1 MLESLKIN
9 GGYVDFRKH
18 NPIQFQP
25 GLTLITGKN
34 GAGKTLVGSEM
45 IRFALFGS
53 KALRRPA
60 SDYKKLDVELCF
72 AVRGVSYRVTRS
84 PSKAL
89 LSTADG
95 FPIATG
101 TTPVNAAVISL
112 FGYGLAVFDIANCC
126 NQNQVLAFSDRMLP
140 TERKKLIDQ
149 TIGLAAID
157 ELAAELGNEA
167 LAMGRDLKSLQSRW
181 ESAPEEP
188 AAPASPLSVDAL
200 RAEVAVAHQA
210 FVNVQVLKNALSQ
223 PLPELPEEPLR
234 PEWFETF
241 DADAAHQQSQILTK
255 AQERRTFLLGATA
268 NPPTAPEPYK
278 APEQPK
284 PYLCPHT
291 IEQLEA
297 AIAVYQEL
305 NTLERQLAS
314 LDLPALTIEQIEAG
328 KNQLALASDWKA
340 AQKLKLQGEAECPS
354 CGHHFPNAHK
364 ALEHYAHVVGLSTC
378 PEAPL
383 AADYLAHQLG
393 LHGNYAKATALKAQ
407 IDVLKPQLVFNA
419 QDMLRNVRA
428 SAQAQQA
435 WVDEVARGEA
445 QAKIRLTAYDNKRE
459 IFDAHLSELAG
470 LPDMSAYIE
479 GLRQRLHELATYQ
492 QALSQALLGAAAYQR
507 AVSAQVEQ
515 QAALLTLEPV
525 AATLPG
531 LQAALETRLVYE
543 ADYRSYTKRKADYD
557 ADYEKIA
564 ELEQEVADLKAG
576 KAALVDLKIL
586 IKSHLLPS
594 LNMVASRLLSEMTGG
609 TMQGIRMD
617 DDFEIFIDGVHIQA
631 LSGSGQA
638 VANLALRLGLG
649 QVLTNKVFSVFMG
662 DELDGSMDAERS
674 VFLVECLKNLRGSI
688 NQILLVTH
696 KDLTEH
702 ADQVIR
708 LG

>member
-9 GGYVDFRKH
+9 GYYVDFRRH
-18 NPIQFQP
+18 NPVMFAN
-25 GLTLITGKN
+25 GLTVVTGKN
-34 GAGKTLVGSEM
+34 GSGKSSIIELT
-45 IRFALFGS
+45 RFALFGS

-60 SDYKKLDVELCF
+60 GDYKKLDVELCF
-72 AVRGVSYRVTRS
+72 AVRGVSYKVLRS

-95 FPIATG
+95 FPMATG
-101 TTPVNAAVISL
+101 TTPVNAAIISL
-112 FGYGLAVFDIANCC
+112 FGYGLAVFDVANCC

-167 LAMGRDLKSLQSRW
+167 LALGRDLKSLQSRW

-200 RAEVAVAHQA
+200 RARVATAHQA

-223 PLPELPEEPLR
+223 PLPELPEEPVR

-241 DADAAHQQSQILTK
+241 DADAAYRHSQVLTK

-284 PYLCPHT
+284 PYLCPYT
-291 IEQLEA
+291 VEQLKDA
-297 AIAVYQEL
+297 LVVYQEL

-314 LDLPALTIEQIEAG
+314 LDLPTMSVEQIEAG
-328 KNQLALASDWKA
+328 KTQLVLASDWKA
-340 AQKLKLQGEAECPS
+340 AQKLKLQGDAECPS

-364 ALEHYAHVVGLSTC
+364 ALEHYAHVKDLPTC
-378 PEAPL
+378 PEAPWT
-383 AADYLAHQLG
+383 ADYLAHQLG
-393 LHGNYAKATALKAQ
+393 LHGNYAKAEGLKVQIDALK
-407 IDVLKPQLVFNA
+407 PRLVFNA
-419 QDMLRNVRA
+419 QDMLNNVRA
-428 SAQAQQA
+428 SAQAQQQ
-435 WVDEVARGEA
+435 WFDEVARGEA
-445 QAKIRLTAYDNKRE
+445 QAAIRLTAYDNKRE
-459 IFDAHLSELAG
+459 IFDSHWNELAVT
-470 LPDMSAYIE
+470 PDMSADIE
-479 GLRQRLHELATYQ
+479 GLRQQLHELADYQ
-492 QALSQALLGAAAYQR
+492 QRLSQALLGAAAYQK
-507 AVSAQVEQ
+507 AVVAQREQ
-515 QAALLTLEPV
+515 QQALLTLEPV

-557 ADYEKIA
+557 ADCEKIT

-609 TMQGIRMD
+609 SMQGIRMD

-708 LG
+708 LGV

>member
-9 GGYVDFRKH
+9 GYYVDFRRH
-18 NPIQFQP
+18 NPVMFAN
-25 GLTLITGKN
+25 GLTVVTGKN
-34 GAGKTLVGSEM
+34 GSGKSSIIELT
-45 IRFALFGS
+45 RFALFGS

-60 SDYKKLDVELCF
+60 GDYKKLDVELCF

-95 FPIATG
+95 FPMATG

-112 FGYGLAVFDIANCC
+112 FGYGLAVFDVANCC

-181 ESAPEEP
+181 EGPPVAPT
-188 AAPASPLSVDAL
+188 APVILYSVDAL
-200 RAEVAVAHQA
+200 RDKVAVAHKA
-210 FVNVQVLKNALSQ
+210 FVDTQVLANALSQ
-223 PLPELPEEPLR
+223 PLPELPEEPVR

-241 DADAAHQQSQILTK
+241 DADAAYQHAQVLTK

-284 PYLCPHT
+284 PYLCPYT
-291 IEQLEA
+291 IEQLKDA
-297 AIAVYQEL
+297 LVVYQEL

-314 LDLPALTIEQIEAG
+314 LDLPTVSVEQIEAG
-328 KNQLALASDWKA
+328 KTQLVLASDWKA
-340 AQKLKLQGEAECPS
+340 AQKLKLQGDAECPS

-364 ALEHYAHVVGLSTC
+364 ALEHYAHVVDLPTC
-378 PEAPL
+378 PEAPWT
-383 AADYLAHQLG
+383 ADYLAHQLG
-393 LHGNYAKATALKAQ
+393 LHSNYTKAEGLKVR
-407 IDVLKPQLVFNA
+407 IDVLKPRLVFNA
-419 QDMLRNVRA
+419 QDMLNNVWA
-428 SAQAQQA
+428 SAQAQQQ
-435 WVDEVARGEA
+435 WFDEVARGEA
-445 QAKIRLTAYDNKRE
+445 QAAIRLTAYDNKRE
-459 IFDAHLSELAG
+459 IFDSHWNELAVT
-470 LPDMSAYIE
+470 PDMSADIE
-479 GLRQRLHELATYQ
+479 GLRQQLHELADYQ
-492 QALSQALLGAAAYQR
+492 QKLSQALLGAAAYQK
-507 AVSAQVEQ
+507 AVVAQNEQ
-515 QAALLTLEPV
+515 RQALLTLEPV

-531 LQAALETRLVYE
+531 LQTALETRLVYE
-543 ADYRSYTKRKADYD
+543 ADYRSYTKRKEDYD
-557 ADYEKIA
+557 ADCEKITV
-564 ELEQEVADLKAG
+564 LEQEVADLKAG

-609 TMQGIRMD
+609 TMQSVRMD
-617 DDFEIFIDGVHIQA
+617 DDFEIFIDNIHIQA

-662 DELDGSMDAERS
+662 DELDGSMDAERA